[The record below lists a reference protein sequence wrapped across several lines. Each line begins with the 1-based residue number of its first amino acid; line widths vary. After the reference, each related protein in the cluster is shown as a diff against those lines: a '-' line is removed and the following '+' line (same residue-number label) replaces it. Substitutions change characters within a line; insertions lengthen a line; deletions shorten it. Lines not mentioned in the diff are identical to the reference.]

1 MESPIAIIAGVA
13 DGLLGRA
20 AAVVADGAGD
30 GVVVVLDVL
39 EPPQAE
45 IVAAEA
51 SAIVRPPRNL

>member
-13 DGLLGRA
+13 VGLPGRA
-20 AAVVADGAGD
+20 AAVVADGAGVGSD
-30 GVVVVLDVL
+30 VVLAVL

>member
-13 DGLLGRA
+13 VGLPGRA
-20 AAVVADGAGD
+20 AALLAEAGEGAD
-30 GVVVVLDVL
+30 VVLAVL

>member
-13 DGLLGRA
+13 VGLLGRA
-20 AAVVADGAGD
+20 AAVVAEGAGD
-30 GVVVVLDVL
+30 GADVVDDVL

>member
-20 AAVVADGAGD
+20 AAVVAGEGAD
-30 GVVVVLDVL
+30 VVDDALL
-39 EPPQAE
+39 PPQAE